1 MRQRPG
7 ARSIRPA
14 RPDRRIPRR
23 GAAAPAARGGAVGAA
38 PGAAPGAAARRPRPL
53 PLLAGVVF
61 GWLALAG
68 APPPPAALADDAGAA
83 ASIHAAAGPAAA
95 GAAVSASAAGLASDA
110 DSARAVGNDLPAGSL
125 AVAGAPALLD
135 TALTAAETEWFLVP
149 HGAAQVQLA
158 HAFVEPGTVRAEVGG
173 QPWQAG
179 ADFVVAE
186 REGIWLAQRALGAEG
201 SEPVLVRI
209 DYRFRPVPLPAR
221 RDLHPVVS
229 AAPGGRAAAGGAGPP
244 DGGPAGAGAAPGAAG
259 AVGDSAAPG
268 AVGAGA
274 LTGSGTGGAAAG
286 ALEIRGSKSVRL
298 ARGTNRELA
307 VDQTLR
313 LSIEGRLTPE
323 IAVRAALSDDN
334 LPVVPEGTTEE
345 LRDIDRVL
353 VELEAARW
361 RSTLGDFEAAR
372 EGSDFGDYRRKLQ
385 GLSLSARPGPARADL
400 LAGSPRGAY
409 RTVQIRGEEANQGP
423 YRLGAGE
430 TVRDLFL
437 VAGSERVTLDGER
450 LTRGADRDYVIDY
463 VRGTITFTYRRLIT
477 AESTIVVEFEEG
489 EGAYARTV
497 AGGSAGADFTL
508 PLGGTPGAF
517 LARITRERDDPQR
530 LRSGELGS
538 ADQAALAAAGDD
550 AALAV
555 ADGVA
560 LAPDGRG
567 SYRRDDLGGQTVY
580 VYDPAGG
587 PYDLTFYYLG
597 PGNGDYG
604 VDSLTVAGTRV
615 FGWRG
620 SGNGSYRLG
629 RPLPLPQSQSVATL
643 AARLGPAERPRLR
656 LEWDASRVDR
666 NVLSGRD
673 DGDNAGV
680 GWSAHAASG
689 EGAWRPGGLDLGRV
703 ALVFD
708 HENRDSRFRPF
719 QLRKDRFHY
728 DLWGLAGRAQRDGFL
743 EQRDVESRLAG
754 RWAGGGE
761 RRRWELTGE
770 WGRLSH
776 GGDLAARRWSA
787 RGAWR
792 WDAWDGAS
800 RWDEARSED
809 GRDPLDARRTRQRH
823 EAGWSTRWLRPSVRW
838 EREAWR
844 DAAREDGPA
853 AAGARRA
860 IWGGRLEAAPGRAF
874 RWLVGWER
882 TLADSLRARAWAR
895 ERDGRTA
902 TLQLAPPA
910 WGGLRL
916 TADGAWR
923 RVRAGGGGEQTTRL
937 AKVAL
942 AGAWPRL
949 GSDWSLQY
957 GIDNSRSEVLDRQV
971 VFVGERQG
979 DYDQNGD
986 FVGRNLGDFNVIYAG
1001 TDSLVATTEVTGDL
1015 TWRQGFAWLGGPAAT
1030 GRWSLLTQTAARGRS
1045 RAGAVGPL
1053 LRFAPA
1059 ALFDPAQTVLGEV
1072 TLREELSLLALARG
1086 TDLRLRFEYD
1096 EALDRQYAT
1105 HPEDRL
1111 RRLHQVATT
1120 HSLGERTT
1128 LQLRAQRQADRRAT
1142 RAGGLG
1148 VDRGYRVDSWLGE
1161 AEGSWRPGAGNRVA
1175 LAAQAME
1182 RRDGVS
1188 GIRQRE
1194 WGLRPS
1200 ARLLLDR
1207 RWSLQ
1212 LDLRWAEVA
1221 SEGPAGA
1228 PRPYFFPYPGANREA
1243 GARLAWEPSPQLS
1256 VSGVYFGRRQGERG
1270 WQHDVRIESTARF

>member
-1 MRQRPG
+1 MRQGPG
-7 ARSIRPA
+7 ARSVRPTA
-14 RPDRRIPRR
+14 SH
-23 GAAAPAARGGAVGAA
+23 AVAGAVVGGLVLVAGA
-38 PGAAPGAAARRPRPL
+38 
-53 PLLAGVVF
+53 
-61 GWLALAG
+61 ALAG
-68 APPPPAALADDAGAA
+68 AALASPALATAALVGAGPPPGGAE
-83 ASIHAAAGPAAA
+83 P
-95 GAAVSASAAGLASDA
+95 
-110 DSARAVGNDLPAGSL
+110 
-125 AVAGAPALLD
+125 APAD
-135 TALTAAETEWFLVP
+135 TALTAADTEWFLVP
-149 HGAAQVQLA
+149 PGTAQLALA

-173 QPWQAG
+173 LPWQAG
-179 ADFVVAE
+179 TDFVVAE
-186 REGIWLAQRALGAEG
+186 REGIWLPQRALGAESAG
-201 SEPVLVRI
+201 PVLVRL
-209 DYRFRPVPLPAR
+209 DYRFRPAPLPAR
-221 RDLHPVVS
+221 RDLHAVVS
-229 AAPGGRAAAGGAGPP
+229 GAPAGGTAAAAPGSLAAGAAGEE
-244 DGGPAGAGAAPGAAG
+244 GAPGAAVTG
-259 AVGDSAAPG
+259 GGGEAR
-268 AVGAGA
+268 AGA
-274 LTGSGTGGAAAG
+274 AGTLPGGSAGAAAAGAG

-313 LSIEGRLTPE
+313 LSIEGQLTPE

-361 RSTLGDFEAAR
+361 RSTLGDFEAVR
-372 EGSDFGDYRRKLQ
+372 DGSDFGDYRRKLQ
-385 GLSLSARPGPARADL
+385 GLSLSARPGPARAEL

-463 VRGTITFTYRRLIT
+463 VRGTVSFTYRRLIT

-497 AGGSAGADFTL
+497 AGGGAGADFTL
-508 PLGGTPGAF
+508 PLGGGLPGAF
-517 LARITRERDDPQR
+517 LARLTRERDDPQR
-530 LRSGELGS
+530 LRSGELD
-538 ADQAALAAAGDD
+538 ADDQAVLAAAGDD

-560 LAPDGRG
+560 LAPDGGG
-567 SYRRDDLGGQTVY
+567 SYRREDVAGQAVY
-580 VYDPAGG
+580 VYDPAEG

-597 PGNGDYG
+597 PGGGDYG

-643 AARLGPAERPRLR
+643 AARLGPADRPRLR
-656 LEWDASRVDR
+656 LEWDASRTDR

-689 EGAWRPGGLDLGRV
+689 EGALRPGGLDLGRL

-743 EQRDVESRLAG
+743 EERDVETRLAG
-754 RWAGGGE
+754 RWTGGAE
-761 RRRWELTGE
+761 RRRWDVTGE

-776 GGDLAARRWSA
+776 GGGLAARRWSA
-787 RGAWR
+787 QGGWR

-800 RWDEARSED
+800 RWDEALSED
-809 GRDPLDARRTRQRH
+809 GRDPLDSRRTRQRH
-823 EAGWSTRWLRPSVRW
+823 EAGWSTPWLRPSARW
-838 EREAWR
+838 ECEAWR
-844 DAAREDGPA
+844 DAAREAGPA
-853 AAGARRA
+853 AAGARRET
-860 IWGGRLEAAPGRAF
+860 WGGRLEAAPGRAF

-882 TLADSLRARAWAR
+882 TLADSLRTQAWAR

-923 RVRAGGGGEQTTRL
+923 RVRAGGGGEQSARL

-957 GIDNSRSEVLDRQV
+957 GIDNSRTEVLDRQV
-971 VFVGERQG
+971 IFVGERQG

-986 FVGRNLGDFNVIYAG
+986 FVGRNLGDFNVVYAG

-1015 TWRQGFAWLGGPAAT
+1015 TWRQGLAWLGGPAAA
-1030 GRWSLLTQTAARGRS
+1030 GRWSLSTQAAARGRS
-1045 RAGAVGPL
+1045 RAEDVGPL
-1053 LRFAPA
+1053 LRFAPG
-1059 ALFDPAQTVLGEV
+1059 ALFNPAHTVLGEV
-1072 TLREELSLLALARG
+1072 TLREELSALALVRG

-1111 RRLHQVATT
+1111 RRLQQATTT
-1120 HSLGERTT
+1120 HSLGERTS
-1128 LQLRAQRQADRRAT
+1128 LQLRAQRQQDRRAT

-1175 LAAQAME
+1175 LAAEALE

-1221 SEGPAGA
+1221 SEGAAGA
-1228 PRPYFFPYPGANREA
+1228 QRPYFFPYPGANREA
-1243 GARLAWEPSPQLS
+1243 GVRLAWDPSPQLS

>member
-1 MRQRPG
+1 MRQGPG
-7 ARSIRPA
+7 ARSIRREPA
-14 RPDRRIPRR
+14 RALT
-23 GAAAPAARGGAVGAA
+23 GAAAGWLMLAAAAAFAGGALAPDGAA
-38 PGAAPGAAARRPRPL
+38 LAGGVLPGVAPAPGAAA
-53 PLLAGVVF
+53 AG
-61 GWLALAG
+61 G
-68 APPPPAALADDAGAA
+68 
-83 ASIHAAAGPAAA
+83 
-95 GAAVSASAAGLASDA
+95 VSA
-110 DSARAVGNDLPAGSL
+110 PA
-125 AVAGAPALLD
+125 D

-149 HGAAQVQLA
+149 AGTAQLALA
-158 HAFVEPGTVRAEVGG
+158 HAFVEPGTLRAEVGG
-173 QPWQAG
+173 LPWQAG
-179 ADFVVAE
+179 TDFVVAE
-186 REGIWLAQRALGAEG
+186 REGIWLPQRALGGEG
-201 SEPVLVRI
+201 AGPVLVRL
-209 DYRFRPVPLPAR
+209 DYRFRPAPLPAR

-229 AAPGGRAAAGGAGPP
+229 GAPAGGAAAAGPGSLAAGGAG
-244 DGGPAGAGAAPGAAG
+244 GEGAPGAAG
-259 AVGDSAAPG
+259 AGGGGEAGAAAAGTLPG
-268 AVGAGA
+268 GGAGA
-274 LTGSGTGGAAAG
+274 AVAGSG

-313 LSIEGRLTPE
+313 LSIEGQLTPE
-323 IAVRAALSDDN
+323 ITVRAALSDDN

-385 GLSLSARPGPARADL
+385 GLSLSARPGPARAEL

-423 YRLGAGE
+423 YRLGAGGMA
-430 TVRDLFL
+430 RDLFL

-497 AGGSAGADFTL
+497 AGGGAGADFTL
-508 PLGGTPGAF
+508 PLGGGLPGA
-517 LARITRERDDPQR
+517 LLMRLTRERDDPQR
-530 LRSGELGS
+530 LRSGELGGD
-538 ADQAALAAAGDD
+538 DQAVLAAAGDD

-560 LAPDGRG
+560 LAPDGGG
-567 SYRRDDLGGQTVY
+567 SYRREDVAGQPVY

-587 PYDLTFYYLG
+587 PYDLTFYYAG
-597 PGNGDYG
+597 PGGGDYG

-620 SGNGSYRLG
+620 PGNGSYRLG
-629 RPLPLPQSQSVATL
+629 RPLPLPQSQSLATL
-643 AARLGPAERPRLR
+643 AARLGPADRPRLR
-656 LEWDASRVDR
+656 LEWDASRTDR

-680 GWSAHAASG
+680 GWTAHAATG
-689 EGAWRPGGLDLGRV
+689 EGALRPAGLDLGRISL
-703 ALVFD
+703 AFD

-719 QLRKDRFHY
+719 QLRKDRFQY
-728 DLWGLAGRAQRDGFL
+728 DRWGLAGRAQRDGFL
-743 EQRDVESRLAG
+743 EERDVESRLAG
-754 RWAGGGE
+754 RWAGGAE
-761 RRRWELTGE
+761 RRRWDLTGE

-776 GGDLAARRWSA
+776 GAGLAARRWSA
-787 RGAWR
+787 QGAWR
-792 WDAWDGAS
+792 WDDWDGVS

-809 GRDPLDARRTRQRH
+809 GRDPLDARRARQRH

-838 EREAWR
+838 EREEWR
-844 DAAREDGPA
+844 DAAREAGAA
-853 AAGARRA
+853 AAGARRES
-860 IWGGRLEAAPGRAF
+860 WGGRLEAAPGRAF

-882 TLADSLRARAWAR
+882 TLADSLRTRAWAR

-923 RVRAGGGGEQTTRL
+923 GVRGAGGEQSARL

-957 GIDNSRSEVLDRQV
+957 GIDNSRTEVLDRQV

-979 DYDQNGD
+979 DYDQGGG

-1015 TWRQGFAWLGGPAAT
+1015 TWRQGLAWLGGPAAA
-1030 GRWSLLTQTAARGRS
+1030 GRWSLLTQAAARGRS
-1045 RAGAVGPL
+1045 RAADVGPL
-1053 LRFAPA
+1053 LRLAPD

-1072 TLREELSLLALARG
+1072 TLRQELSALALARG

-1096 EALDRQYAT
+1096 EALDRQYVS

-1111 RRLHQVATT
+1111 RRLHQATTT
-1120 HSLGERTT
+1120 HSLGERTS
-1128 LQLRAQRQADRRAT
+1128 LQLRAQRQQERRAT

-1175 LAAQAME
+1175 LAAEARE

-1212 LDLRWAEVA
+1212 LDLRWAQVA
-1221 SEGPAGA
+1221 SEGPVGA
-1228 PRPYFFPYPGANREA
+1228 QRPYFFPYPGANREA
-1243 GARLAWEPSPQLS
+1243 GLRLAWEPSPQLS

-1270 WQHDVRIESTARF
+1270 WQHDVRVESTARF